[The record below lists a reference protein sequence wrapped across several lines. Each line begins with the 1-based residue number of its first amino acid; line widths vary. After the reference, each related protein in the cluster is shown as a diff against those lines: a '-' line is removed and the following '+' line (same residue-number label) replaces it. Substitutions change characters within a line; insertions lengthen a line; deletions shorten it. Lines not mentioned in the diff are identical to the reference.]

1 MADDTLNPFA
11 FEAGKSWLAV
21 FHPVAKLAFLIAV
34 ASAAMRSEPGLLA
47 ALFLIAFIEQFS
59 MPRAGKG
66 ALYSISVLILFSAL
80 VRGILPGD
88 GRIFDVGTL
97 SDSAIYALRLLTV
110 YLYSRLFYATTRV
123 SEIGDWMTAFTRTMR
138 RIVGVGQRDV
148 SAQSSAA
155 AAVNN
160 RPTIHNNNIRQA
172 SILSDPGMLFSL
184 VLLFLPRIFDTYQRI
199 KEAGEVRAINLSR
212 RNLRRSLAMLEQLII
227 ASIVQAWRTAAAME
241 IRAYSPSRTLRLQK
255 FAWGDWTMA
264 GAAIALLFLAQL

>member
-1 MADDTLNPFA
+1 MANDTLNPFA
-11 FEAGKSWLAV
+11 FEAGKSPLTV

-34 ASAAMRSEPGLLA
+34 ASAAMRSEFGLLA
-47 ALFLIAFIEQFS
+47 ALFLIAFIGQFS

-66 ALYSISVLILFSAL
+66 ALYSISAL
-80 VRGILPGD
+80 VRGIFPGD

-97 SDSAIYALRLLTV
+97 PDSGIYALRLLTV

-123 SEIGDWMTAFTRTMR
+123 SEIGDWMTAFTRKMY
-138 RIVGVGQRDV
+138 RIAGLGQRYV

-160 RPTIHNNNIRQA
+160 RPTIHNNNFRQA

-199 KEAGEVRAINLSR
+199 REAGEVRAINLSR

-255 FAWGDWTMA
+255 FAWGDWTIT
-264 GAAIALLFLAQL
+264 GTAIALLFLAKL